1 MLQTAGPWV
10 GVQAAQQVGSLLVA
24 VLVAPYWPED
34 KFAVIFGRQT
44 CLDRQQMGQH
54 AVGRVS
60 ELAVRPRILHL
71 IPDSR
76 IPRRCQS

>member
-10 GVQAAQQVGSLLVA
+10 GVQAAQQVGGLLVA

-44 CLDRQQMGQH
+44 CLDRQQMGRH
-54 AVGRVS
+54 AVGS
-60 ELAVRPRILHL
+60 ELAVRPQILHL